1 MTSNEE
7 IAYEA
12 DEYCE
17 YGNIK
22 TVPARTSS
30 APWRPAPPVRK

>member
-1 MTSNEE
+1 MANTEE

-22 TVPARTSS
+22 NVPARPSS
-30 APWRPAPPVRK
+30 APWRPAPRLHK